1 MNIMKVLPINIP
13 ALRTLLA
20 ISLPMVVSHGA
31 FAIMIFTD
39 RYFMSMISPTHL
51 AASLGGGVASF
62 FCLSLFIGV
71 LSYANALVAQAY
83 GAGKMGTCSQ
93 VLTQSVIMAVLCTP
107 LLVLLAIVVAQLFGA
122 IGHDPQQAQLE
133 EIYFKVLMLGGL
145 VTLVKVC
152 LGSYFSGIGRTRNV
166 MVADG
171 LGVLLNIPL
180 SYGLIF
186 GRFGFPEMGII
197 GAGIGTVLGGLF
209 TTLILAYYYF
219 KREHRLTFL
228 VAESFIFSEKLI
240 RRHLKFGF
248 PSGLEMFLNVAAFN
262 LFLLMFQSYGVAQG
276 AAAAIVFNWDIL
288 SFVPMIGLHIG
299 IISLIGRYIG
309 ANEFNKAQDV
319 IKSGFIIGLG
329 YSSVLAIMF
338 AVFREPLVELFI
350 TPGLDSQE
358 IRHLATYMMVG
369 LACYAMA
376 DAIILVAGG
385 VLRGAGDTKWLMIT
399 SVVLHWLMLI
409 IQFFVIKVLNFDP
422 LASWVVFVLMIIAI
436 AGVYIW
442 RLNGDEWRNPET
454 IAQLQAD

>member
-1 MNIMKVLPINIP
+1 MNILPINFP

-20 ISLPMVVSHGA
+20 ISFPMVISHGA

-83 GAGKMGTCSQ
+83 GAGKMGTCSR
-93 VLTQSVIMAVLCTP
+93 VLSQSVIMAVLCTP
-107 LLVLLAIVVAQLFGA
+107 LLVLLAIGVGQLFTA
-122 IGHDPQQAQLE
+122 IGHDPQQAKLE
-133 EIYFKVLMLGGL
+133 KIYFEVLMLGAV
-145 VTLVKVC
+145 VTLIKVC

-166 MVADG
+166 MIADG

-180 SYGLIF
+180 SYALIF
-186 GRFGFPEMGII
+186 GRFGFPEMGIV
-197 GAGIGTVLGGLF
+197 GAGIGTVLAGIF

-219 KREHRLTFL
+219 EREHRLSFL
-228 VAESFIFSEKLI
+228 VAESFVFSKKLM

-262 LFLLMFQSYGVAQG
+262 LFLLMFQSYGVPQG
-276 AAAAIVFNWDIL
+276 ASAAIVFNWDIL

-309 ANEFNKAQDV
+309 ANEFDNAQYV
-319 IKSGFIIGLG
+319 IRSGFIIGLG
-329 YSSVLAIMF
+329 YSSVLALVF
-338 AVFREPLVELFI
+338 VVFREPLVELFI
-350 TPGLDSQE
+350 TPGVDSQE
-358 IRHLATYMMVG
+358 IRDLATYMMVG
-369 LACYAMA
+369 LSCYAMA

-399 SVVLHWLMLI
+399 SVILHWLMLI
-409 IQFFVIKVLNFDP
+409 IQFFVIKVLDFDP
-422 LASWVVFVLMIIAI
+422 LASWVVFVLMILSI